1 MARDYTFQQLLDHMY
16 DRGNNLADVA
26 IGRMMSM
33 VEEDT
38 GNFPEWSDVAPA
50 WVVNNCI
57 G

>member
-1 MARDYTFQQLLDHMY
+1 MARDYTFQQLLDYMF

-38 GNFPEWSDVAPA
+38 GNFPEWSDIAPA